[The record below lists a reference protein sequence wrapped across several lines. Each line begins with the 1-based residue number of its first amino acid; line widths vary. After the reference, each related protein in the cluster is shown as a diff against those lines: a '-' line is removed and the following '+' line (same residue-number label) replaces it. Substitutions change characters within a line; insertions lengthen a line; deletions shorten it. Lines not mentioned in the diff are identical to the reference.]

1 MLDRLRRP
9 PWLQKAIRSGLSV
22 APGLIWWSATGDLH
36 GVAFAFPALCFSV
49 TYGDAKLRPPHMAV
63 MAILAALLL
72 PGATWLEAHPLPCV
86 PLIMAAMALNVLVR
100 RRTGI
105 PSTVVNWLTIYLL
118 YQASELSAD
127 GIAASVVPALL
138 VLPAAVWTYAVCFL
152 LWPGRGQAEPKA
164 PKTAGDASMS
174 VPRHALCAALAAGTA
189 ATAAFLLHSTHVN
202 WAIWSAISVVQS
214 GTRDSLVKSGRR
226 VLGAA
231 IGCSIGYAMLVWLHA
246 LPWLLAGITAVL
258 VLLMVAPETYVL
270 AVAIRSAMAIL
281 ASLQLGGDAPATGL
295 ARIGNIALGVSVAL
309 VFVLAFAPASW
320 RRKPQPAAVS

>member
-1 MLDRLRRP
+1 M
-9 PWLQKAIRSGLSV
+9 AV
-22 APGLIWWSATGDLH
+22 APGLIWWSATGDLR
-36 GVAFAFPALCFSV
+36 GIAFAFPALCLSV
-49 TYGDAKLRPPHMAV
+49 PYGGDAGLRPLHMAA
-63 MAILAALLL
+63 MAILAAVLL

-86 PLIMAAMALNVLVR
+86 PVVMAAMALNVLVR
-100 RRTGI
+100 RRTSV
-105 PSTVVNWLTIYLL
+105 PSSVANWLLIYLL

-127 GIAASVVPALL
+127 GIAASLVPALL
-138 VLPAAVWTYAVCFL
+138 VLPAAVWTFAVCFL
-152 LWPGRGQAEPKA
+152 LWPGRGEAEPKT
-164 PKTAGDASMS
+164 PKMAGASMS
-174 VPRHALCAALAAGTA
+174 VPRHALCAALAAGAA

-214 GTRDSLVKSGRR
+214 GTRDSLDKSGRR

-231 IGCSIGYAMLVWLHA
+231 IGCSVGYALLVWLHA
-246 LPWLLAGITAVL
+246 LPWLLAAITAVL
-258 VLLMVAPETYVL
+258 VVLMVAPETYVL

-320 RRKPQPAAVS
+320 RRKPQAAAVS